1 MSDLAASNGPHDLP
15 VGALIGDEVAR
26 VPAHASL
33 LDVAAA
39 RTEREIGILAVGDG
53 DLPDGVI
60 SERDIVRAVAEGR
73 DLATTTAMDVAHTE
87 LRWVDPTATVGE
99 VAREMMNN
107 WVRHVLVGSGGS
119 MVGIVSARDLI
130 GVYASSDDEI

>member
-1 MSDLAASNGPHDLP
+1 MSDLAAPNGPHDLP

-26 VPAHASL
+26 VPGHASL
-33 LDVAAA
+33 MDVAAA
-39 RTEREIGILAVGDG
+39 LTEREIGILAVGDG
-53 DLPDGVI
+53 DLPDGVV

-73 DLATTTAMDVAHTE
+73 DLTTTTAMDVAHTE
-87 LRWVDPTATVGE
+87 LRWVDPAATVGE

-130 GVYASSDDEI
+130 GVYASSDDES